1 MTPTGMASLLD
12 DLSEPPVV
20 RRYREALAADL
31 CTHDR
36 LMTIGPSRGDFT
48 DDHETA
54 DSYCIDC
61 KGLFV
66 ATIWKTE
73 RATELRAM
81 TNAEIE
87 RSGVTPLTT
96 SQVGSA
102 FGGQAA

>member
-1 MTPTGMASLLD
+1 MTPTGIAALLD
-12 DLSEPPVV
+12 DLTEDPRV

-36 LMTIGPSRGDFT
+36 LVVINPPRGDFT

-54 DSYCIDC
+54 DSFCIDC

-73 RATELRAM
+73 RATELRPM
-81 TNAEIE
+81 TNAEIA

-102 FGGQAA
+102 FGSAA